1 MRKLFMAVAIATA
14 GYAIY
19 DFAISAQSLVAGTVQ
34 LRSALADGIQ

>member
-19 DFAISAQSLVAGTVQ
+19 DFTISAQSLVEGSVQ
-34 LRSALADGIQ
+34 LRSALAEAIQ